1 MPRAHAPMGP
11 SNNFQIRQ
19 TNFWQTICSTCIE
32 DVVPIW
38 YLRKFG
44 SKYLCLVC
52 GPRYQVLYQ
61 ASSTRCLVP
70 GTWYL
75 VPGSWYLVP
84 GTRCLVPGTRRLV
97 PSIWYQVP
105 GTKYL
110 VPSTWAETRH
120 GGCWQPIGMC
130 WFLTST

>member
-75 VPGSWYLVP
+75 ASGSRYLVP
-84 GTRCLVPGTRRLV
+84 GAWYQAPGAWCQVSGTRCLVPST
-97 PSIWYQVP
+97 WYQAP
-105 GTKYL
+105 GLKHDMGVVGNRL
-110 VPSTWAETRH
+110 ACA
-120 GGCWQPIGMC
+120 G
-130 WFLTST
+130 F